1 MKNRLDHFVRVEA
14 NDLSIKQHNTD
25 KNIPCDM
32 GDVDSIFYDLDKQ
45 VEFNLLE
52 RMYQDYRD
60 YMRQQEMEEKAKQE
74 KERESDGE
82 HGQPNKLLGGLPPL
96 DDIDDDLPEI
106 PTLTKGTLDIET
118 HINKEPDDGGDD
130 LEFLELADLSLK
142 RSHI

>member
-1 MKNRLDHFVRVEA
+1 LDHFDRVKA

-25 KNIPCDM
+25 RNIPCEM

-60 YMRQQEMEEKAKQE
+60 FMRQQEIEERAKQE
-74 KERESDGE
+74 KEKESDTE
-82 HGQPNKLLGGLPPL
+82 TGQTNKLLGGLPPL
-96 DDIDDDLPEI
+96 DYLDTDIPEP

-118 HINKEPDDGGDD
+118 HIHKEPEDEGDD
-130 LEFLELADLSLK
+130 LEFLELAEIGLK